1 MVIILSTKSL
11 EVNKSMDKKGFLS
24 FNTVIDNVNDKVL
37 ILILMVLIATMIVLL
52 INVRKR
58 YVAEREA
65 REAKKQLEENY
76 IELEEAYKQVKS
88 TQEEL
93 AQKYDELKRSEE
105 RNKKLAYIDYLTD
118 LPNRISFTEKLD
130 QIMANIQKE
139 EVIAV
144 MYIDLDNFKNIND
157 VLGHSY
163 GDELLIDVT
172 DRMKQVLDQNDYFAR
187 FGGDEFMVLTQN
199 IQSTELYEEKIRKIQ
214 KVFTY
219 PFVLSMRE
227 FFVTTS
233 IGVAFAPKD
242 GKTTQ
247 MLVKNVD
254 AAMYSAKAMGKNTY
268 CYYDENINESL
279 MAKIELQSELRNAL
293 HNEEFAVFYQAQID
307 LKCDKIVGFEALV
320 RWIHKEKGLIAPGG
334 FVQVAEET
342 GLIVPI
348 GRWVLFEACKQ
359 LKRWEEEGYNDI
371 SIAVNLS
378 ARQFKDAD
386 IVAMVNEA
394 IEETKI
400 DPGKLDLE
408 ITDSIAIENIEY
420 TIEIIQKLKEIGVKF
435 SLDDF
440 GTGYSS
446 MNYLKHLPV
455 NNLKID
461 KSFLDRVIED
471 TSDQQIVS
479 TIITLAQTLDLV
491 VIAEGVESSEQAVFL
506 KKANCN
512 QAQGYLYSKPIP
524 EVEAG
529 KLLKE
534 FKKRNVNCE

>member
-1 MVIILSTKSL
+1 MDNQSFLSLNSVINGVTDNILIIILL
-11 EVNKSMDKKGFLS
+11 MLV
-24 FNTVIDNVNDKVL
+24 VVL
-37 ILILMVLIATMIVLL
+37 AVLL
-52 INVRKR
+52 VNIRM
-58 YVAEREA
+58 REA
-65 REAKKQLEENY
+65 AQKEATNAKKKLEANY
-76 IELEEAYKQVKS
+76 IELEEAYKKVKS

-93 AQKYDELKRSEE
+93 AQKYEELKRSEE
-105 RNKKLAYIDYLTD
+105 RNKKLAYKDYLTD
-118 LPNRISFTEKLD
+118 LPNRISFTEHLD
-130 QIMANIQKE
+130 RCMEHMDKE
-139 EVIAV
+139 EHIAV

-172 DRMKQVLDQNDYFAR
+172 DRMKQVLDENDYFAR
-187 FGGDEFMVLTQN
+187 FGGDEFIILSEHVEN
-199 IQSTELYEEKIRKIQ
+199 SELYEEKIRKIQ

-227 FFVTTS
+227 FFVTIS

-242 GKTTQ
+242 GKTPQ
-247 MLVKNVD
+247 MLIKNVD

-268 CYYDENINESL
+268 CYYNETLNEALLS
-279 MAKIELQSELRNAL
+279 KIELQSELRNAL
-293 HNEEFAVFYQAQID
+293 HNDEFAVFYQAQID
-307 LKCDKIVGFEALV
+307 LHDDRIVGFEALV
-320 RWIHKEKGLIAPGG
+320 RWLHPEKGIIGPGG

-348 GRWVLFEACKQ
+348 GRWVLFEACHQ
-359 LKRWEEEGYNDI
+359 LKRWEEMGFDDI

-386 IVAMVNEA
+386 IVAMVYEA
-394 IEETKI
+394 IEETQI
-400 DPGKLDLE
+400 DPSKLDLE
-408 ITDSIAIENIEY
+408 ITESIAIENIDY

-461 KSFLDRVIED
+461 KSFLDRVID
-471 TSDQQIVS
+471 NTSDQQIVS

-491 VIAEGVESSEQAVFL
+491 VIAEGVENSEQAVFL
-506 KKANCN
+506 KQINCN

-529 KLLKE
+529 NLLKH
-534 FKKRNVNCE
+534 FKNKKLNESKVQIEHE

>member
-408 ITDSIAIENIEY
+408 ITESIAIENIEY